1 MDVWFDSGSSW
12 NGVLNERGLSYPSDL
27 YLEGNDQYRGWFNAS
42 LILSVAYSGKAPFKT
57 CLTHGWV
64 MDENWQKMSKSA
76 GNGIDPSKVANTSGA
91 DLLRLWASSVNF
103 EADVAISESIIKT
116 IADQYRKIRNT
127 FKFMLGNLQD
137 GADKPYIPGEKP
149 ALWPVDNWVLAQF
162 EEVKNGVLAAYES
175 FSFSKVQML
184 LTNFMVE
191 LSSFYLDMTKDIM
204 YCEKASSPR
213 RKAVQYVLYKLTK
226 ELCLL
231 FNPIL
236 SFTMDEVYSYLPGE
250 KKASPQLEDMPSETH
265 EYGEEDKAMYA
276 KFKDYRALVLK
287 ALENKRNEGLIGSSL
302 EAELSLKV
310 ADAGLYEVLSKLE
323 KDELARYFGASET
336 EIEKAEENSVIV
348 SKDEHEVCERCRTA
362 KIDVKERGD
371 GHHLCDRCAKAIE

>member
-1 MDVWFDSGSSW
+1 MAKDVQIRRKWHRS
-12 NGVLNERGLSYPSDL
+12 
-27 YLEGNDQYRGWFNAS
+27 
-42 LILSVAYSGKAPFKT
+42 
-57 CLTHGWV
+57 
-64 MDENWQKMSKSA
+64 
-76 GNGIDPSKVANTSGA
+76 

-265 EYGEEDKAMYA
+265 EYGEEDKVMYA

-302 EAELSLKV
+302 EAELALKV

-323 KDELARYFGASET
+323 KDDPNSRRMSLPVISGSAKPRSRKPRRTPSSSLRTSTRFANAAELLKLMS
-336 EIEKAEENSVIV
+336 KKEEMAIIF
-348 SKDEHEVCERCRTA
+348 A
-362 KIDVKERGD
+362 IDAPKPSNNGRRD
-371 GHHLCDRCAKAIE
+371 